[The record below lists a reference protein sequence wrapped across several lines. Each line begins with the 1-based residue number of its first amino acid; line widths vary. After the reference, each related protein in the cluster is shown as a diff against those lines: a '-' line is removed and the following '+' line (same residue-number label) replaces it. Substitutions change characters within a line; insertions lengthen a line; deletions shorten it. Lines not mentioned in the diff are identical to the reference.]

1 MRRQLTGYIAAMTW
15 LEWFEFGSYLVTI
28 IGLPFAILV
37 FFFEQQRERRNEE
50 EEIYQRLSDEYREF
64 LKLVLDNADLQLLRQ
79 RGPLAELTE
88 EQNERKQAL
97 FGILVSLFERAY
109 LLVYEHDMDVQARRL
124 WQSWEDYM
132 REWCKRPDFRG
143 LLPVLLEGEDD
154 AFRHHITAI
163 AADAPDDGHKATA
176 RARVPPPGPIA

>member
-1 MRRQLTGYIAAMTW
+1 MTW

-37 FFFEQQRERRNEE
+37 YFLEQQRERENEE
-50 EEIYQRLSDEYREF
+50 EEIYQCLSDEYREF

-79 RGPLAELTE
+79 RGPIAALTE

-97 FGILVSLFERAY
+97 FGILVAIFERAY
-109 LLVYEHDMDVQARRL
+109 LLVYEKDMDRKTRRL

-132 REWCKRPDFRG
+132 RDWCKREDFRA
-143 LLPVLLEGEDD
+143 LLPSLLEGEDEE
-154 AFRHHITAI
+154 FRHHIQRVAQEVAV
-163 AADAPDDGHKATA
+163 AAGVAVAQEA
-176 RARVPPPGPIA
+176 VPGPPRRPA

>member
-1 MRRQLTGYIAAMTW
+1 MSW

-37 FFFEQQRERRNEE
+37 YFLEQRRERKNEG

-79 RGPLAELTE
+79 RGPLKALTE
-88 EQNERKQAL
+88 EQNERKQAI
-97 FGILVSLFERAY
+97 FGILIAIFERSY
-109 LLVYEHDMDVQARRL
+109 LLVYEEKMDRQTRRL

-132 REWCKRPDFRG
+132 RDWCKRDDFRA
-143 LLPVLLEGEDD
+143 LLPSLLEGEDD
-154 AFRHHITAI
+154 EFRQHITRI
-163 AADAPDDGHKATA
+163 AGET
-176 RARVPPPGPIA
+176 VSPPEAESP